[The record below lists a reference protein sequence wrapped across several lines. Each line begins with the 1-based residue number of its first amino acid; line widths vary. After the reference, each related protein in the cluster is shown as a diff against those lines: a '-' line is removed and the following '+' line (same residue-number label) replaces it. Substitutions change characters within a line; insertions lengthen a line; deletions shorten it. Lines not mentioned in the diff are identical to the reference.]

1 MPHNPNLQKQLSTLP
16 LVPGV
21 YLFKDAAGTVLYV
34 GKANRLRE
42 RVRSYFA
49 ADIAATRNPGI
60 EQMVNEATEI
70 AHEVVGSEPEA
81 LLLEAR
87 LIRRHKPKYNILLR
101 DDKSFMLVKIDLSQP
116 FPTVTIAREKDLED
130 LLIRKKKEL
139 PREHRISQRL
149 HNAEYYGP
157 FPSAYAVKGVLN
169 TIRRIWPY
177 RDCNT
182 QKFNHFA
189 KLGHGCLFASLGLC
203 DAPCAAKVT
212 PGEYR
217 RTIDQIRKFLKGE
230 QGGLIAEVEQQM
242 ADASENQRYEEA
254 ALLRDRLFALQRFR
268 YVVDTFRVSKPGR
281 GSRVQTTGGYDP
293 ERDIRLECYDISNN
307 QGEFAVGSLICG
319 ILKDGKV
326 DPITTAEQARARFSF
341 DKSRYKKFKIRT
353 VVGISDVEM
362 LQEVLT
368 RRFNRGKRVTGVGE
382 PWALPDLVVID
393 GGKAQIGVA
402 RKVRSAVFN
411 DDVSRVAIGS
421 VAKGPTRKRTDLYGT
436 DWQLF
441 PMVENEAWHLV
452 TELLREEA
460 HRFAIGYYRNLHRKG
475 VFGS

>member
-1 MPHNPNLQKQLSTLP
+1 MPNNPSLQKQVATLP

-21 YLFKDAAGTVLYV
+21 YLFKDAEGKVLYV

-49 ADIAATRNPGI
+49 NDIAATRNPGI
-60 EQMVNEATEI
+60 EQMVNEAIEI
-70 AHEVVGSEPEA
+70 AHEAVGSEPEA

-101 DDKSFMLVKIDLSQP
+101 DDKSFLLVKIDLALP

-130 LLIRKKKEL
+130 LLIRKKREL

-149 HNAEYYGP
+149 QNAEYYGP

-177 RDCNT
+177 RDCSP
-182 QKFNHFA
+182 QKFNQFA

-203 DAPCAAKVT
+203 EAPCAAKVT
-212 PGEYR
+212 ALEYR
-217 RTIDQIRKFLKGE
+217 RNIDQIRKFLKGE
-230 QGGLIAEVEQQM
+230 QGGLIEEVEQQM
-242 ADASENQRYEEA
+242 AVASENERYEEA
-254 ALLRDRLFALQRFR
+254 AMLRDRLFALQRFR
-268 YVVDTFRVSKPGR
+268 YVVDTFRVSKPR
-281 GSRVQTTGGYDP
+281 GNRSEVVGGYDP
-293 ERDIRLECYDISNN
+293 ERDIRMECYDISNN
-307 QGEFAVGSLICG
+307 QGEFAVGSSVCG

-326 DPITTAEQARARFSF
+326 DPVKTAEQARARFSL

-368 RRFNRGKRVTGVGE
+368 RRFNRGKRSSGAGE
-382 PWALPDLVVID
+382 PWALPDLVLID
-393 GGKAQIGVA
+393 GGKAQLGVVL
-402 RKVRSAVFN
+402 KVRAAVFG
-411 DDVSRVAIGS
+411 DDTARVRVGS

-436 DWQLF
+436 DWNYF
-441 PMVENEAWHLV
+441 PLVENEGWHLV
-452 TELLREEA
+452 AELLREEA